1 MPVLTDSA
9 ISDLW
14 HATGPV
20 YPVDIGAD
28 NRSLAL
34 TPRANQPLSFADGP
48 LELRVC
54 SFQTRKMPMT
64 HVLSLL
70 SAVTAVAGR

>member
-1 MPVLTDSA
+1 MPTLTDSV

-14 HATGPV
+14 QAARSA
-20 YPVDIGAD
+20 YPVVIGAD
-28 NRSLAL
+28 SRSLAL
-34 TPRANQPLSFADGP
+34 APCATQPLSFANGP
-48 LELRVC
+48 LELRVR